1 MDTLNDIPNSELQ
14 LTITD
19 QLFLDV
25 LIMEIR
31 KTVLGY
37 SVKKKKWYRKGRTVR
52 KRNSKS
58 GIKTKQNRRR
68 FATYHI

>member
-37 SVKKKKWYRKGRTVR
+37 SVKKKK
-52 KRNSKS
+52 
-58 GIKTKQNRRR
+58 
-68 FATYHI
+68 